1 MTAFVK
7 NSGLGFTIPYMH
19 NGEAHDFYPD
29 VIVRLATDP
38 IMLLILETK
47 GYDPLDEVKE
57 TAAQRW
63 SKAVNAEGSCG
74 RWGYRMTRSPNDA
87 GQILATSSLEAWY

>member
-1 MTAFVK
+1 
-7 NSGLGFTIPYMH
+7 MH

-29 VIVRLATDP
+29 FIVRLATDP
-38 IMLLILETK
+38 IMHLVLETK

-63 SKAVNAEGSCG
+63 VTAVNAEDSFG
-74 RWGYRMTRSPNDA
+74 RWEVRMARNPNDA
-87 GQILATSSLEAWY
+87 GQILPTSSLEAWY